1 LRLGSASRIGLTARA
16 MDLNLDCCED
26 RAMNLNTK
34 SRYWLAAVRKVSMA
48 GVLIGGACISA
59 GATQVTPQAT
69 DSALV
74 AADAKPHSSAN
85 WQARE
90 GLYFKRNWGIDI
102 VGVKPVSSG
111 YMLAFRYR
119 ILDPEKAKMLNDMK
133 SKAYIIDEASG
144 IRLAVPAME
153 NVGELRTGSAPIAN
167 RTYFMIFGNPGKVV
181 KSGSLISVV
190 AGNFQVNGL
199 VVD

>member
-1 LRLGSASRIGLTARA
+1 MS
-16 MDLNLDCCED
+16 
-26 RAMNLNTK
+26 LNTK
-34 SRYWLAAVRKVSMA
+34 LLQRVPTFLKASLAA
-48 GVLIGGACISA
+48 GLIAATGLLA
-59 GATQVTPQAT
+59 GATQAT
-69 DSALV
+69 EIGIDGASIP
-74 AADAKPHSSAN
+74 DAKPHSSAN

-90 GLYFKRNWGIDI
+90 GMYFKRNWGVDI

-153 NVGELRTGSAPIAN
+153 NIGELRSGSAPIAN

>member
-1 LRLGSASRIGLTARA
+1 
-16 MDLNLDCCED
+16 
-26 RAMNLNTK
+26 MNLNTK
-34 SRYWLAAVRKVSMA
+34 SHHWMATFLKASMAASVIGATGLSVGATQTTDTALAAVS
-48 GVLIGGACISA
+48 
-59 GATQVTPQAT
+59 TPE
-69 DSALV
+69 
-74 AADAKPHSSAN
+74 AKPHSAAN

-90 GLYFKRNWGIDI
+90 GMYFKRNWGVDI

-153 NVGELRTGSAPIAN
+153 NIGELRSGSAPIAN

>member
-1 LRLGSASRIGLTARA
+1 
-16 MDLNLDCCED
+16 
-26 RAMNLNTK
+26 MNLNTK
-34 SRYWLAAVRKVSMA
+34 SRCWMAAVGKVSMVVS
-48 GVLIGGACISA
+48 VLIGGTCLSVA
-59 GATQVTPQAT
+59 ATQATPQAT

-74 AADAKPHSSAN
+74 AADAKPHSSAS

-90 GLYFKRNWGIDI
+90 GMYFKRNWGVDI

-119 ILDPEKAKMLNDMK
+119 ILDPDKAKMLNDMK

-153 NVGELRTGSAPIAN
+153 NIGELRSGSAPIAN